1 MLLCHVLPLET
12 IAQYQKYSRVKIPID
27 KKHARTLHSLGLSID
42 HAVIKGRQSSDG
54 SIASGV
60 EPSGE
65 YAGKANAFIIT
76 DLSAYEINLLDQNG
90 FALQILIDDVSK
102 FYQDRSKKDR
112 SPPLTPPKGG
122 RTGQPL
128 NPPRG
133 KSDGKV
139 SPFGGDLE
147 GAAVCPAPN
156 PNDTITTPGGFSLGS
171 TGGFFTYNEMLAHLD
186 TMAAQY
192 PGIISVK
199 QPIDTFTTIEG
210 RPVFRVKIS
219 DNPLADESSTEA
231 QVLYTAIH
239 HAREPVSM
247 SQLIFYMYYLLENY
261 GQDTL
266 VTSIVDRTEMFFV
279 PCVNPDGYI
288 YNETTNPSGGG
299 MWRKNRRNNGD
310 GTFGVDLNRNYGYN
324 WGFDDF
330 GSSPNTNSE
339 TYRGTAPFS
348 EPETQAMQY
357 LCEQHNFKIALN
369 YHAFGN
375 LLIYPWGYD
384 YGIYTPDSARFVQFA
399 LLLTKNNN
407 YVYGTGDQ
415 TVGYIVNGDA
425 DDWMYGEQGTK
436 NMILAM
442 TPEVGSSNDFF
453 WPAPSRIIPLC
464 KDNIFANLYMAM
476 LSGSFVNVEPE
487 SGLFI
492 SSYNGT
498 IKFDLTS
505 IGLLLPTNVSVSL
518 YSTNPYV
525 TGIDSAKNFT
535 GITDMTPVTDS
546 FSFSLDNLIP
556 KNTEI
561 EFVFMVNDGL
571 NVYEFVVTKLFNNS
585 LPFLSDSL
593 NNLTNWSTANWG
605 ITTAQYY
612 SPPSSITDSPF
623 GNYLPND
630 SNSVTLNQPVDL
642 TGAIDAYLSF
652 WAKWDIESNWD
663 YLQVKAFNGSNNQPL
678 CGFYTRPGSGFF
690 QPSGEPLYD
699 GIQGNWVQEIMSL
712 NDYLGQTIN
721 IRFVLNSDGGLE
733 KDGFYFDDFQVF
745 VSYPQSPVVNL
756 GDTISFCLGDSVTL
770 DAGNPGSNYLWS
782 TGDTTQTIVVD
793 SVGIYSVTVTDS
805 IWIVSDSVVVVSLS
819 TFPTAAFIDS
829 VNGFSA
835 SFINI
840 STNAELYF
848 WDFGDSTTSNLSD
861 PVHTYNNATWYYVC
875 LIAENACGSNTVCD
889 SVTVTATGI
898 KNAETDFVTLQNY
911 PNPAANF
918 TTIKYKLPANL
929 ENPVIEIFNLLGVSI
944 GKYAINNAEGYLELA
959 TYKLTPGIYYYRLKA
974 ANYTSAFLKM
984 VVLKKR

>member
-1 MLLCHVLPLET
+1 MKKFLIYTLTMLLCHVLPLET
-12 IAQYQKYSRVKIPID
+12 IAQYQKYSRVKISVD
-27 KKHARTLHSLGLSID
+27 KKHARSLHSLGLSID
-42 HAVIKGRQSSDG
+42 HAVIKWSQSSDG
-54 SIASGV
+54 SIG
-60 EPSGE
+60 
-65 YAGKANAFIIT
+65 AGTRDGKVPPPAGGGFRGAFNAFIIT

-90 FALQILIDDVSK
+90 FTYEILIDDVSK
-102 FYQDRSKKDR
+102 FYQERTKKDYQ
-112 SPPLTPPKGG
+112 SKIQDPISNIQDQT
-122 RTGQPL
+122 
-128 NPPRG
+128 
-133 KSDGKV
+133 
-139 SPFGGDLE
+139 
-147 GAAVCPAPN
+147 CPAPN
-156 PNDTITTPGGFSLGS
+156 SNDTITTPNGFSLGS

-192 PGIISVK
+192 PSLISVK

-210 RPVFRVKIS
+210 RPVFWVKIS

-330 GSSPNTNSE
+330 GSSPNTISN

-375 LLIYPWGYD
+375 MVIYPWGYD
-384 YGIYTPDSARFVQFA
+384 YGIYTPDSARFVQYA

-407 YVYGTGDQ
+407 YIYGTGDQ
-415 TVGYIVNGDA
+415 TVGYIVNGDS

-436 NMILAM
+436 NMILSM
-442 TPEVGSSNDFF
+442 TPEVGSSNDYF

-518 YSTNPYV
+518 YSTNPFV

-546 FSFSLDNLIP
+546 FSFSLDSLIP
-556 KNTEI
+556 QNTEI
-561 EFVFMVNDGL
+561 EFVFMVDDGL

-612 SPPSSITDSPF
+612 SPPSSLTDSPF
-623 GNYLPND
+623 GNYLPNV
-630 SNSVTLNQPVDL
+630 NNPVTLNQPVDL
-642 TGAIDAYLSF
+642 TGAVDAYLTF

-663 YLQVKAFNGSNNQPL
+663 YLQVKAFNGTIDDPL

-690 QPSGEPLYD
+690 QPTGEPLYD
-699 GIQGNWVQEIMSL
+699 GIQGLWVQEIMSL
-712 NDYLGQTIN
+712 NDYLGQTIS
-721 IRFVLNSDGGLE
+721 ISFVLNSDGGLE

-745 VSYPQSPVVNL
+745 ISYPGPVVDL

-770 DAGNPGSNYLWS
+770 DAGNPGSTVLWS

-793 SVGIYSVTVTDS
+793 SAGIYSVTVTVS
-805 IWIVSDSVVVVSLS
+805 IWSVSDSVVVVSLS
-819 TFPTAAFIDS
+819 TLPAAAFIDS

-840 STNAELYF
+840 STNAE
-848 WDFGDSTTSNLSD
+848 
-861 PVHTYNNATWYYVC
+861 
-875 LIAENACGSNTVCD
+875 
-889 SVTVTATGI
+889 
-898 KNAETDFVTLQNY
+898 
-911 PNPAANF
+911 
-918 TTIKYKLPANL
+918 
-929 ENPVIEIFNLLGVSI
+929 
-944 GKYAINNAEGYLELA
+944 
-959 TYKLTPGIYYYRLKA
+959 
-974 ANYTSAFLKM
+974 
-984 VVLKKR
+984 